1 MLLLQRS
8 DSNNTQKGLLPDP
21 ILPKESLMKTPLVK
35 HLCQQN
41 PECKYFV
48 SDPIFPLV
56 KQRSTLLRL

>member
-8 DSNNTQKGLLPDP
+8 ESDNTQKGLLPDP

-48 SDPIFPLV
+48 SDPIFPKNSLKNPLV
-56 KQRSTLLRL
+56 K